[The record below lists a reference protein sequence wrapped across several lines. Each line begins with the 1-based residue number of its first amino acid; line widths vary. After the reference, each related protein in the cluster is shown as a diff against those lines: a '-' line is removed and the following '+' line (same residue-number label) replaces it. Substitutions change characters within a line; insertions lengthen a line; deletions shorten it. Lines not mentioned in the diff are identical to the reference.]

1 SRSDL
6 RCSKTS
12 GFVHQ
17 HLAPSV
23 GNDTKNYVGSLSFFS
38 SNLTNVNLQKSQ
50 KLINPVTSLSHSIIL
65 LHTSHKKPNTLSLDL
80 TVLDLYNNNLTD
92 DLPRGIQ
99 ERLTCKSQFP
109 TAVMRTPHPN
119 HHPSKLATSPAEDD
133 CDQTRPTMPDLG
145 VSVAG
150 GLRKKGLCVRSWLLL
165 KSSEQAQ
172 VVEADKHTIMRQTG
186 LPAWDHRILDLLLSY
201 PYTVLG

>member
-1 SRSDL
+1 
-6 RCSKTS
+6 
-12 GFVHQ
+12 
-17 HLAPSV
+17 
-23 GNDTKNYVGSLSFFS
+23 
-38 SNLTNVNLQKSQ
+38 
-50 KLINPVTSLSHSIIL
+50 
-65 LHTSHKKPNTLSLDL
+65 
-80 TVLDLYNNNLTD
+80 
-92 DLPRGIQ
+92 
-99 ERLTCKSQFP
+99 
-109 TAVMRTPHPN
+109 MRTPHPN